1 MGVKI
6 ILKLGNTLAKNR
18 TRHKKTTMVALY
30 SLEEL
35 TQSTFDILTT
45 KPNLHVY
52 VMKNRDL
59 KRKNKICKTLFK
71 SFQNQSIAMILDLGR
86 HYIIYEK

>member
-1 MGVKI
+1 
-6 ILKLGNTLAKNR
+6 
-18 TRHKKTTMVALY
+18 MVALY

-35 TQSTFDILTT
+35 TQSTFDTLTT

-71 SFQNQSIAMILDLGR
+71 SFQNQSTAMILDLGR
-86 HYIIYEK
+86 HYIIYENEINMGIH